1 MDLSQLLPAF
11 YEFLTLEKNYSDHTV
26 KAYQRD
32 LHSFYNYMVSSNDSN
47 LVDVAHIDYDDCR
60 AWVLFLLESNL
71 SKRTVNR
78 KVSSL
83 SSFFKYAIQVDS
95 CAKNPLANHRYLKI
109 ERKVSL
115 PFSQNELAELNQ
127 LEAENNFE
135 SSRNLLMLDLLYTT
149 GMRRAELIG
158 LEISDVDLSQ
168 SQVRVYGKG
177 GKYRLIPLLKGT
189 CQKLDNY
196 LLYRAE
202 FENENNHLFLTSKG
216 NKCYPNLVYRIINLY
231 LSKVSTKLKKSPHML
246 RHSFATHMIDEGADL
261 NTVKELLGHSS
272 LAATEVYTHSSL
284 SKLKSVYNRSHP
296 RRQKK

>member
-1 MDLSQLLPAF
+1 MNLGQLLPAF
-11 YEFLTLEKNYSDHTV
+11 YEFLLLEKNYSDHTV
-26 KAYQRD
+26 NAYRRD
-32 LHSFYNYMVSSNDSN
+32 LKSFYKYMISANDN
-47 LVDVAHIDYDDCR
+47 DLVEVNKIDYDDCR
-60 AWVLFLLESNL
+60 AWILFLLDSNL

-95 CAKNPLANHRYLKI
+95 CSKNPLAKHRYLKI
-109 ERKVSL
+109 EKKISM
-115 PFSQNELAELNQ
+115 PFSQKELSDLNH
-127 LEAENNFE
+127 LDKGGDFE
-135 SSRNLLMLDLLYTT
+135 SSRNFLMLDLLYTS

-158 LEISDVDLSQ
+158 LKLSDLDLTQ
-168 SQVRVYGKG
+168 KQVKVLGKG
-177 GKYRLIPLLKGT
+177 GKYRLIPLLEGT
-189 CQKLDNY
+189 CEKLKNY
-196 LLYRAE
+196 LLFRTE
-202 FENENNHLFLTSKG
+202 LDSENDHLFLTSKG